1 MNRVESMCIVIG
13 DKAVPI
19 VTPYDLLDEDIT
31 LDEII
36 ALAQTRAKKRV
47 TLDGYD
53 IYTLK
58 GLEIGFKF
66 IKKTEKQS
74 VLSAQN

>member
-36 ALAQTRAKKRV
+36 ALAQTRAKKR

-66 IKKTEKQS
+66 IKKPEKQS